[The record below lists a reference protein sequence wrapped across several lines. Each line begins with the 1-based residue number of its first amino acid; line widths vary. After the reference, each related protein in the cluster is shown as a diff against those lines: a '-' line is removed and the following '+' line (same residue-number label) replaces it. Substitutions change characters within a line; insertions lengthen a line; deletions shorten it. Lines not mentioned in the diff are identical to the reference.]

1 VRPFH
6 FIPRQFL
13 AVDGSAVISAII
25 FDVDGTLAET
35 EEMHRQAFNVAFEQ
49 AGLDWRWDEALYREL
64 LKVTGGK
71 ERILHFAE
79 TRSAMPRETA
89 EKLAPV
95 LHAAKTTIYTGY
107 VDSGAT
113 PLRPGVADF
122 VEAAHAA
129 GIRLAIATTTS
140 LPNVTALLGSAFGD
154 RWPVLFPVIAAGDM
168 VPKKKPA
175 PDIFLLALQRLGLP
189 AEACVAIEDSRNGV
203 LSATGAGLRT
213 IAVRSLYT
221 SDDDVGG
228 AIRVLPDCTALTLEL
243 LAGL

>member
-1 VRPFH
+1 
-6 FIPRQFL
+6 
-13 AVDGSAVISAII
+13 VISAII

-35 EEMHRQAFNVAFEQ
+35 EETHRQAFNVAFEQ

-79 TRSAMPRETA
+79 TRTTMSREDA
-89 EKLAPV
+89 GQLAPT
-95 LHAAKTTIYTGY
+95 LHAAKTAIYTSY
-107 VDSGAT
+107 VDRGAT
-113 PLRPGVADF
+113 PLRPGVAEF
-122 VEAAHAA
+122 IEAAHAA

-140 LPNVTALLGSAFGD
+140 LPNVTALFDSAFGE
-154 RWPVLFPVIAAGDM
+154 RWPKLFPVIAAGDM

-175 PDIFLLALQRLGLP
+175 PDIYQLALQRLNLP
-189 AEACVAIEDSRNGV
+189 AADCVAIEDSRNGV
-203 LSATGAGLRT
+203 LSATAAGLRV

-228 AIRVLPDCTALTLEL
+228 AIRVLPDCTALTLDL